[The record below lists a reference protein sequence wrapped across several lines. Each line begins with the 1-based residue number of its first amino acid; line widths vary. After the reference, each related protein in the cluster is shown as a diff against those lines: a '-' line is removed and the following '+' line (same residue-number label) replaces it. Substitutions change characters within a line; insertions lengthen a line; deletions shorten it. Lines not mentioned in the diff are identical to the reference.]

1 MGMEIK
7 VIFKKH
13 GNAVICMLE
22 GRLALVGQLLKML
35 CLLWGPLCR
44 IQLSLHLT
52 RSLQKVMWKIAF
64 CVPVTWSPF
73 ISFLGKISI
82 IQF

>member
-22 GRLALVGQLLKML
+22 GRLALVGQSLKML
-35 CLLWGPLCR
+35 CLLSFKSRVQEVETDAFFGNIICTSV
-44 IQLSLHLT
+44 SLV
-52 RSLQKVMWKIAF
+52 RNFK
-64 CVPVTWSPF
+64 
-73 ISFLGKISI
+73 
-82 IQF
+82 